1 MRTLVGELGG
11 EKWKTIAERL
21 GTGRTGHAV
30 EQKWYRLKAKNA
42 APPPSPQQVV
52 APPPAAPPAPAPAAA
67 AERVASW
74 LAHGRKNVAA
84 LTATALR
91 EPAGRSRAF
100 AEAVAARVAFH
111 GSGSFAELT
120 GRFGASV
127 PEARFVT
134 ETLAPDFQ
142 NLAVA
147 EILGDAAPSASSPRD
162 PSPDELAAM
171 LQRFVLRGGNVDG
184 LLAKAGVAPGQ
195 S

>member
-1 MRTLVGELGG
+1 MDEIRAAYQRE
-11 EKWKTIAERL
+11 EEERRAAASDDAE
-21 GTGRTGHAV
+21 A
-30 EQKWYRLKAKNA
+30 
-42 APPPSPQQVV
+42 
-52 APPPAAPPAPAPAAA
+52 PAAPAPDVS

-84 LTATALR
+84 LTATAFR

-147 EILGDAAPSASSPRD
+147 EILGAAAPSASSPRD

-171 LQRFVLRGGNVDG
+171 LQRFELHGGNVNE
-184 LLAKAGVAPGQ
+184 LLAKAGVAPRQ

>member
-1 MRTLVGELGG
+1 MPTVATPRP
-11 EKWKTIAERL
+11 
-21 GTGRTGHAV
+21 
-30 EQKWYRLKAKNA
+30 A
-42 APPPSPQQVV
+42 AGDDLQ
-52 APPPAAPPAPAPAAA
+52 APAAPAPDVS
-67 AERVASW
+67 AERVAPW
-74 LAHGRKNVAA
+74 LAHGRNVVAA

-100 AEAVAARVAFH
+100 EEAVAARVAFH
-111 GSGSFAELT
+111 GSGVFAELR
-120 GRFGASV
+120 GRAGASV

-142 NLAVA
+142 NLAVT

-171 LQRFVLRGGNVDG
+171 FERFALRGGDVSA